1 MMAQNLMWL
10 EGLTRGRQR
19 AAMAV
24 GVAVTLAVSAAPCSD
39 VHAASAA
46 SASGVADGRS
56 SGATHDG
63 PSATDVAQ
71 DLATCESA
79 VSVERPPLSALAT
92 CRGVATAPWE
102 TNHTRIDAHILLG
115 RALGRLDRF
124 AEALDTVHAA
134 KRLNADDPDI
144 YGFEA
149 WVLLNL
155 QRLEDARAAAQTA
168 IRLDPR
174 GVA

>member
-1 MMAQNLMWL
+1 MSN
-10 EGLTRGRQR
+10 GRR
-19 AAMAV
+19 SPHLRPA
-24 GVAVTLAVSAAPCSD
+24 
-39 VHAASAA
+39 AASPPRL
-46 SASGVADGRS
+46 GRPI
-56 SGATHDG
+56 T
-63 PSATDVAQ
+63 P
-71 DLATCESA
+71 
-79 VSVERPPLSALAT
+79 
-92 CRGVATAPWE
+92 
-102 TNHTRIDAHILLG
+102 RIDAHILLG